1 MAVLPAWNKKFKERG
16 IFDFFDGITSS
27 DCETKVS
34 KMVKDTFC
42 GQTCSQEGTRASD
55 IFVLM
60 AQINQQLPSK
70 MASCLVE
77 EAFSLVVPGSVKYQA
92 CLGDE

>member
-1 MAVLPAWNKKFKERG
+1 
-16 IFDFFDGITSS
+16 
-27 DCETKVS
+27 
-34 KMVKDTFC
+34 MVYDAFC
-42 GQTCSQEGTRASD
+42 GQICSQEGTRTSD

-60 AQINQQLPSK
+60 TQINQQFPSK